1 MSRKIRVGVVFGG
14 RSGEHE
20 VSLMSAASIINAIDK
35 DRYEVVPIGIT
46 RSGKWLLSGDPLR
59 ALKSGIEEASGTPLA
74 FLTDP
79 DRPALVRLSQEG
91 TALPAPVE
99 GGQAAPAAGTPLESV
114 DVIFPVLH
122 GTYGEDGTVQ
132 GLLELANL
140 PYVGAGV
147 LASSVGMDKA
157 MAKAVWNERGLP
169 IVDYLVYLRRDWEQ
183 RPDAVLREIE
193 VKFGYP
199 VFIKPA
205 NLGSSVGI
213 SKAHDQ
219 GELRK
224 AIDLAARYDRRI
236 LAEKAV
242 DAREIECSVLG
253 NDDPVA
259 SVPGEVVPCNEF
271 YDYNAKYIDDR
282 SELKIPA
289 ELPLGVAAEVKRLAV
304 EAFKAIDG
312 AGMARADFFL
322 ERGTNKLY
330 INEVNTIP
338 GFTKI
343 SMYPKLWEAS
353 GLSYTDLINRLIE
366 LAIERHAE
374 KNRSETLYR
383 AES

>member
-1 MSRKIRVGVVFGG
+1 MLSRKIRVGVVFGG

-20 VSLMSAASIINAIDK
+20 VSLMSASSIINAIDK

-46 RSGKWLLSGDPLR
+46 RSGKWLLSGDPLK
-59 ALKSGIEEASGTPLA
+59 ALKSGIEEATGTPLA

-79 DRPALVRLSQEG
+79 DRPALVRLSEEG

-99 GGQAAPAAGTPLESV
+99 GGKVAPAGAPLETV
-114 DVIFPVLH
+114 DVVFPVLH

-157 MAKAVWNERGLP
+157 MAKAVWRERGLP

-183 RPDAVLREIE
+183 RPDAVVREIE

-219 GELRK
+219 EELRK
-224 AIDLAARYDRRI
+224 AMALAARYDRRI

-289 ELPLGVAAEVKRLAV
+289 ELPPGVAAEVRRLAV

-374 KNRSETLYR
+374 KNRTETIYR